1 MLDRGENGRRESP
14 GRHNRLPSAALA
26 VFVLGVLVTLAATLA
41 ERAAAGRDPAP
52 TPLPYVVFA
61 VGIAL
66 TVVSSWLTLALTRS
80 RNAAVR
86 DAAANERNRRA
97 SEARLS
103 ALMDQAPAILWT
115 TDADLRL
122 TSLSGAA
129 FAHDDDIPQA
139 HMGRGIGE
147 LFAGT
152 VPSDAVAV
160 ASRTALGGAVAAATF
175 AWGERTFETH
185 VEPLRRDD
193 GSLAGTVGVGLDT
206 TDRVTTIR
214 RLDAAEQALAA
225 SEARFRRLA
234 ENARDVVYRLRL
246 EPQWAFDYI
255 SPATA
260 DVSGWSP
267 EEIYADPSIVAKIFD
282 PSYMQSMDRFGFP
295 DEAAPACFAV
305 RHRDGTRRWIENRA
319 TPVLDAAGRIVA
331 IEGIARDVTERKE
344 TEDRLAHQA
353 THDPLTDLPN
363 RTLLI
368 DRIDQALARSRRS
381 GQPIALLFLD
391 LDHFKAVND
400 DCGHAAG
407 DQMLAAVAGRLRHT
421 LRPGDTV
428 ARLGGDEFVLCCDEV
443 ANTEEALAI
452 AARVREVLGSPFRLE
467 GSKRPEAHTT
477 ASIGVVLSRPDDTPQ
492 SLLRAADL
500 AMYRAKQA
508 GRDRVAVHGD
518 DRRNGSGR
526 EGTIAALR
534 EALGNGE
541 LRLYWQAQIDLGDGG
556 VLGVEALLRW
566 QHPTRGVVAAAAF
579 LDLAAE
585 AGVLVDI
592 GSWAIRTACAQAA
605 KWGTGGPV
613 VSVNV
618 SREQVLARDL
628 PAVVADALAAT
639 GCPPGRL
646 RLEFSERTFADA
658 ESELERC
665 LVELDSLGVGLDLD
679 DYGTAATTRT
689 ALERL
694 PLQRLKIDRSLVM
707 RVGHDPAAAE
717 ILRAAVALAHT
728 LGLQAVAEGVESQ
741 AQVDQLLTF
750 ECDAAQGHL
759 FARPAPA
766 ERMAAQLAG
775 AAPARRTRRALHLA

>member
-1 MLDRGENGRRESP
+1 M
-14 GRHNRLPSAALA
+14 AAL
-26 VFVLGVLVTLAATLA
+26 VVLVIGVVVTLAATLA
-41 ERAAAGRDPAP
+41 ERAAIGSKSAP
-52 TPLPYVVFA
+52 SALPYLVLA

-66 TVVSSWLTLALTRS
+66 TVLLSWLTLALTRS
-80 RNAAVR
+80 RNRAVR
-86 DAAANERNRRA
+86 DAAVMDHDRRE
-97 SEARLS
+97 SEARLN
-103 ALMDQAPAILWT
+103 ALMEQAPAILWT
-115 TDADLRL
+115 TDAALVL
-122 TSLSGAA
+122 TSLSGAVVSNGNGSPTM
-129 FAHDDDIPQA
+129 HL
-139 HMGRGIGE
+139 GRGVGE
-147 LFAGT
+147 LFAAT
-152 VPSDAVAV
+152 SPADAVTV
-160 ASRTALGGAVAAATF
+160 ASRTALSGSVTTTTF
-175 AWGERTFETH
+175 AWGDRSFEAH

-193 GSLAGTVGVGLDT
+193 GTVAGTVGVGLDAT
-206 TDRVTTIR
+206 ERIGEIR
-214 RLDAAEQALAA
+214 RLDAAEQALAE

-234 ENARDVVYRLRL
+234 ENARDVVYHLRL
-246 EPQWAFDYI
+246 YPQWAFDYV

-260 DVSGWSP
+260 DVTGWRP
-267 EEIYADPSIVAKIFD
+267 EELYADPTIVTKIFD
-282 PSYMQSMDRFGFP
+282 PTYMQSMDRFGFP

-319 TPVLDAAGRIVA
+319 TPVYDSTGRMVA

-344 TEDRLAHQA
+344 AEDRLAHQA

-368 DRIDQALARSRRS
+368 DRIDQSLARSRRS

-400 DCGHAAG
+400 DCGHEAG
-407 DQMLAAVAGRLRHT
+407 DQMLAAVAGRLRNT

-428 ARLGGDEFVLCCDEV
+428 ARLGGDEFVLCCDDV

-452 AARVREVLGSPFRLE
+452 SSRVREVLRSPFRLE
-467 GSKRPEAHTT
+467 GSKKPEAHAT

-518 DRRNGSGR
+518 DRRHGSGR
-526 EGTIAALR
+526 AGTVAALR

-541 LRLYWQAQIDLGDGG
+541 LRLYWQTQIDLTDGG
-556 VLGVEALLRW
+556 VMGVEALLRW

-579 LDLAAE
+579 LDLAGE

-592 GSWAIRTACAQAA
+592 GTWAIRAACAQAVR
-605 KWGTGGPV
+605 WGAAGPV

-618 SREQVLARDL
+618 SREQVLAGDL
-628 PAVVADALAAT
+628 PGVVADALEQS

-658 ESELERC
+658 EAELERC
-665 LVELDSLGVGLDLD
+665 LVELDAIGVGLDLD
-679 DYGTAATTRT
+679 DYGTAATTRP

-728 LGLQAVAEGVESQ
+728 LGLKAVAEGVESQ
-741 AQVDQLLTF
+741 AQVDQLVAF

-759 FARPAPA
+759 FARPAPTA
-766 ERMAAQLAG
+766 RMAAQLAG
-775 AAPARRTRRALHLA
+775 AAPARRARRALHLA